1 MAVQYDK
8 ENNSWSTWLDIFKN
22 KIPQAG
28 NEAIKTF
35 TKINE
40 KMPKKGI
47 FTDGWSTDN
56 WDKWIHQNK
65 LADEN
70 LIAFLKDTN
79 YATKDLANYQTYL
92 QNNAKATSTWSKIT
106 KGAAN
111 IAKGFG
117 AAIASMGVN
126 MAIGMV
132 LDAVVSGLN
141 NLANASE
148 NAMEAT
154 KELVNA
160 SNEQKSKLTDNSSK
174 ISELNDEYQSLSDEV
189 NSLGENLH
197 LTSDKYDRYKDII
210 SQVSEIMPDLSVRY
224 NEQGEKIGFVTGRLE
239 DLNREYD
246 KYIQKQARDFLNNG
260 DGNGNT
266 IQDMIDNFNNQSEL
280 GVKETFIDSFINKF
294 TGSGQANVYSNKEMI
309 ELLNNFSKEYENYN
323 PLLSDVEQFSLGNEM
338 QAVLDSL
345 GYNIS
350 DFNKIL
356 QDRNNSGY
364 SAIQEKIQ
372 ATIEKYEE
380 SQDVSSEGIKL
391 ILDSLYKADERYLSL
406 RENGLSGNIDKII
419 SSMSFESLQGVGV
432 VDENGQTDEKQLRIF
447 KNRIIKA
454 VADNKGDINNALNEL
469 FKIDLDTTEMNPAE
483 IANKINQLLDKIA
496 ESLGFDD
503 EWVKN
508 AKIVFGLDVA
518 DTNSKDFDKILAKF
532 SKEFHDKPESFGSS
546 TNKDDVAL
554 KNWADRYNVQ
564 KTELEK
570 LEEQGYNSANS
581 IKELNK
587 GLIALRNT
595 QESVKNTFSNV
606 WDSIGTKGTDEQ
618 KKASQQAKENLLEL
632 AEAGKLTE
640 KELSKSS
647 IANTFTE
654 AKISIAN
661 ATKEIN
667 KMVDSS
673 KQLSSLKSAISSI
686 RDAYGEKRD
695 EKSVGADTLAGM
707 EDTFGSLGKAW
718 ENYKSTLGSTSST
731 LEQCR
736 KAQNDLATAYISS
749 NNFLSQLTKGNKD
762 YYISQLK
769 EMGIANAQN
778 VVTDTLNA
786 KKEVQKNKTEA
797 LAAATS
803 DLSGKTN
810 NASKEFLKEATMSN
824 VARVQLA
831 NLVAQEQIFNNS
843 ELNTS
848 DKIQKLNNLANAYF
862 GVANAIQISSAMGSD
877 PRYYKN
883 PKDYQNAVEKQ
894 WNKLVKKQTKLS
906 VDDINVSTKGI
917 KSSKDSKSKS
927 SKTKEEINWL
937 QRALDVI
944 QKKLDTTASKLKN
957 LFSVNAKNKN
967 LDEQIKQI
975 DKQITAYEKVMSKYA
990 SKMKQADKKN
1000 VFYKDEKKNDDIIRK
1015 IKNGKLDGSL
1025 SSLISEYGSKRGK
1038 KINKYIEYYDNYLD
1052 AQQKL
1057 EEKEAEKREKQ
1068 IEKYQNKVDS
1078 FDAQAELKGLESE
1091 NSNDLQT
1098 KNKLLSD
1105 KISLV
1110 QKSYDEQIKIAQLEK
1125 DTTKELTLQKKKQQ
1139 EIIDLK
1145 KQQYDNTKEEYD
1157 SKIELL
1163 ENDEQDVRNQLDLL
1177 KAKGETV
1184 SESVYK
1190 DLIAKENVQ
1199 LQKRIA
1205 ERTALENASKG
1216 MAVNSDEWKQ
1226 AQQDLQSL
1234 DDSISDSQN
1243 TIVELNDSIVEL
1255 DNSITEGVIA
1265 NNENMK
1271 DESDFIAN
1279 LIQDKDKFESGEF
1292 TKEGLATL
1300 GSYDVGLKSSQNSTE
1315 KYKADRE
1322 ELEKL
1327 LAAGQY
1333 GDGYKY
1339 TSKEK
1344 LESAIADTIQ
1354 KEQDAI
1360 QSVYDYESKIIDL
1373 MTEKY
1378 RSQID
1383 YLNEIVQAK
1392 QEALDIE
1399 KDLYEYEKNI
1409 ASKTKDV
1416 ATIQKQIAA
1425 LQGDNS
1431 EEGRAKRAKLQVEL
1445 DNVVQDLKDTEY
1457 DKKISDQKEML
1468 DNLSA
1473 EYEELITKMSKNRD
1487 ELLKEGIKAVEDNGS
1502 LIADTWDEYTSKYNY
1517 DYSSNFGTI
1526 KDAINGTNGSLA
1538 SVLQTQASLIIS
1550 EMKAGN
1556 FVNSGNNGG
1565 GNTSNNNNDGSSEQK
1580 SQSSTTKAGQV
1591 ANADVYKSASEKGMS
1606 ESDKRY
1612 KKVADILSGSWFSGH
1627 GSNKYWVQN
1636 PVTSKS
1642 DIEKLSK
1649 VNKWIRSQKFFEID
1663 GTPTYLTTD
1672 GLKRL
1677 AKKLG
1682 VSYSKDN
1689 KTGGIK
1695 DYLGF
1700 QTGGIIRAT
1709 GVSDT
1714 GDKVLVRVNPNET
1727 ILTQDFTK
1735 LLPETVS
1742 AMQNFVKLNIPDY
1755 SSLIRKNTSNAN
1767 TFNGGINLNLELPNV
1782 QNANDFVTDL
1792 KKNSRARRA
1801 FEVAVNDISRNGH
1814 ITEKITRV

>member
-1 MAVQYDK
+1 MDESKRDEWINDLKLSDDKLKEFLRTWDGTGDITEQY
-8 ENNSWSTWLDIFKN
+8 TL
-22 KIPQAG
+22 
-28 NEAIKTF
+28 
-35 TKINE
+35 
-40 KMPKKGI
+40 
-47 FTDGWSTDN
+47 
-56 WDKWIHQNK
+56 
-65 LADEN
+65 
-70 LIAFLKDTN
+70 
-79 YATKDLANYQTYL
+79 YL
-92 QNNAKATSTWSKIT
+92 QNNAKATSKWSTIT

-117 AAIASMGVN
+117 AALASMGVN
-126 MAIGMV
+126 MLVGMA
-132 LDAVVSGLN
+132 LDAVISAISNFVRADEIAIERMEEAKSTIDELNNSYKEHSDLVKESGDRYAELSSKSGSLTTDELKELEELNNKFTESFPSLISGFDDQGKAISNIGTNAEESKKKLKELLEQEKDSANYKIFGSLGELYDGTKVKLDEAIKGQKEYDNFIQQTNKSIDNVKNLDTSAIANLFDADKNEFSAVLDYNDPSKASMIAESLRKSLVEFKRQLNDVYSDYNLDQQLITLSDPSQYTSEIDENTKLANIWLSTVNWTNEEKEVFKNILENNSDFVNGAIKDEIQNMSNDNDKLQQDAESTWKDYTANLANAMQSQQSFKNLNNEGLKDIAVSLVKGLDKSIYEEGQTIDYSWIRQNILDSLSSLTDDDSFDLTMSYQKLFKLDKDDLSTENQKAIDGLINNIAVLLNQSPIQVRLAFGFEESETQKNFNTILDEAKRKYQGYGKTNGGEEITNDKGIDIEKWQNANVTTEKQIKLWDKAVDSCDTYSEAIKRYQKSLEKTIGTSKDSKSQMIDTINAMSDGFDILDKIYVDVKDGNTKKGKPFDFTNLDTKKFEESFKGLEKEYTNFIETVSSSPNDIKKCQDAFDELVSAYIEQSGALDNLTDENANVATAMLKNMGVSNASKVVSKALAVQKAKEKLESDGVTNATLDEAEAKWKDKTASEASKIALSQLALQKINLNNNKIDTSKDIEQIENLAKKAGVATETLSVLAKVKNVFSEGEALEKSLGTKSSSKELADLKQSKRNKFYNSKKYKNAQKIADDIANGTYEFKFNPTKYESAKYAGSGLN
-141 NLANASE
+141 N
-148 NAMEAT
+148 
-154 KELVNA
+154 
-160 SNEQKSKLTDNSSK
+160 
-174 ISELNDEYQSLSDEV
+174 
-189 NSLGENLH
+189 
-197 LTSDKYDRYKDII
+197 
-210 SQVSEIMPDLSVRY
+210 
-224 NEQGEKIGFVTGRLE
+224 
-239 DLNREYD
+239 
-246 KYIQKQARDFLNNG
+246 
-260 DGNGNT
+260 
-266 IQDMIDNFNNQSEL
+266 
-280 GVKETFIDSFINKF
+280 
-294 TGSGQANVYSNKEMI
+294 
-309 ELLNNFSKEYENYN
+309 
-323 PLLSDVEQFSLGNEM
+323 
-338 QAVLDSL
+338 
-345 GYNIS
+345 
-350 DFNKIL
+350 
-356 QDRNNSGY
+356 
-364 SAIQEKIQ
+364 
-372 ATIEKYEE
+372 
-380 SQDVSSEGIKL
+380 
-391 ILDSLYKADERYLSL
+391 
-406 RENGLSGNIDKII
+406 
-419 SSMSFESLQGVGV
+419 
-432 VDENGQTDEKQLRIF
+432 
-447 KNRIIKA
+447 
-454 VADNKGDINNALNEL
+454 
-469 FKIDLDTTEMNPAE
+469 
-483 IANKINQLLDKIA
+483 
-496 ESLGFDD
+496 
-503 EWVKN
+503 
-508 AKIVFGLDVA
+508 
-518 DTNSKDFDKILAKF
+518 
-532 SKEFHDKPESFGSS
+532 
-546 TNKDDVAL
+546 
-554 KNWADRYNVQ
+554 
-564 KTELEK
+564 
-570 LEEQGYNSANS
+570 
-581 IKELNK
+581 
-587 GLIALRNT
+587 
-595 QESVKNTFSNV
+595 
-606 WDSIGTKGTDEQ
+606 
-618 KKASQQAKENLLEL
+618 
-632 AEAGKLTE
+632 GK
-640 KELSKSS
+640 
-647 IANTFTE
+647 
-654 AKISIAN
+654 
-661 ATKEIN
+661 
-667 KMVDSS
+667 
-673 KQLSSLKSAISSI
+673 
-686 RDAYGEKRD
+686 
-695 EKSVGADTLAGM
+695 
-707 EDTFGSLGKAW
+707 
-718 ENYKSTLGSTSST
+718 
-731 LEQCR
+731 
-736 KAQNDLATAYISS
+736 
-749 NNFLSQLTKGNKD
+749 
-762 YYISQLK
+762 
-769 EMGIANAQN
+769 
-778 VVTDTLNA
+778 
-786 KKEVQKNKTEA
+786 
-797 LAAATS
+797 
-803 DLSGKTN
+803 
-810 NASKEFLKEATMSN
+810 
-824 VARVQLA
+824 
-831 NLVAQEQIFNNS
+831 
-843 ELNTS
+843 
-848 DKIQKLNNLANAYF
+848 
-862 GVANAIQISSAMGSD
+862 
-877 PRYYKN
+877 
-883 PKDYQNAVEKQ
+883 
-894 WNKLVKKQTKLS
+894 
-906 VDDINVSTKGI
+906 
-917 KSSKDSKSKS
+917 KDSKSKS

-975 DKQITAYEKVMSKYA
+975 NKQITAYEKVMSKYA

-1068 IEKYQNKVDS
+1068 IEKHQNKVDS

-1163 ENDEQDVRNQLDLL
+1163 ENEEQDVRNQLDLL

-1205 ERTALENASKG
+1205 ERTALENVSKG

-1255 DNSITEGVIA
+1255 DNSITEAVIA

-1271 DESDFIAN
+1271 DESDLIAN

-1327 LAAGQY
+1327 LATGQY

-1502 LIADTWDEYTSKYNY
+1502 LITDTWDEYTSKYNY
-1517 DYSSNFGTI
+1517 DYSSKFGTI

-1556 FVNSGNNGG
+1556 SVNSGNNGG